1 MTPRTLYRRTR
12 RVLSGLT
19 AAELRRVVN
28 RREAEI
34 RQLNERID
42 RLEQVPRL
50 YQQEVIDIQRKE
62 LDRLAVA
69 LDDCRRKQ
77 RTQAASTAKKAR
89 TQ

>member
-1 MTPRTLYRRTR
+1 MTAPRTLARRTIK
-12 RVLSGLT
+12 L
-19 AAELRRVVN
+19 
-28 RREAEI
+28 REAEI

-77 RTQAASTAKKAR
+77 RTNTASKVKKAR
-89 TQ
+89 TR